1 MSLFSDAAK
10 AAAQH
15 AAKAT
20 ASKATEMVE
29 EHMRPSITRHTVGSL
44 GYLEQHGSTHDPQ
57 VQRQLN
63 DLNAA
68 ALVEQERKL
77 KLKAIEV
84 TARPYLTGGMIAF
97 ALMGLFGLIWVTAG
111 RRN

>member
-10 AAAQH
+10 AAGQQ

-20 ASKATEMVE
+20 ASKAAEMVE
-29 EHMRPSITRHTVGSL
+29 EHMRPTITRHTLGSM
-44 GYLEQHGSTHDPQ
+44 GYLEQRGPSHDPQ

-77 KLKAIEV
+77 KL
-84 TARPYLTGGMIAF
+84 TAMDVNFRPYLTGAVV
-97 ALMGLFGLIWVTAG
+97 ALAAVGLLGLVWALAG
-111 RRN
+111 HRN